1 MPKIIRKDKKLSKSN
16 IFLQKTFIILLIITQ
31 FCLANNKAKFFS
43 QVLIQKKKKKRN
55 RIPKKCLVNKNII
68 FQL

>member
-1 MPKIIRKDKKLSKSN
+1 MPKIIRKDKKLSNSN

-31 FCLANNKAKFFS
+31 FCLANNKAKFFHKF
-43 QVLIQKKKKKRN
+43 LYKKKKKRN

-68 FQL
+68 FKL

>member
-43 QVLIQKKKKKRN
+43 QVLIQKKKKRN